1 MPEPQLATKTPAT
14 VGQRVSC
21 PSCGHFLMEI
31 RKVEPKTS
39 EVSIRIKCKG
49 GHCHQFVDVELGQG
63 RLAVALV
70 TA

>member
-1 MPEPQLATKTPAT
+1 
-14 VGQRVSC
+14 
-21 PSCGHFLMEI
+21 MEI

>member
-1 MPEPQLATKTPAT
+1 
-14 VGQRVSC
+14 
-21 PSCGHFLMEI
+21 MEI
-31 RKVEPKTS
+31 RRVVPENA

-49 GHCHQFVDVELGQG
+49 GHCHRFCDVELMQG